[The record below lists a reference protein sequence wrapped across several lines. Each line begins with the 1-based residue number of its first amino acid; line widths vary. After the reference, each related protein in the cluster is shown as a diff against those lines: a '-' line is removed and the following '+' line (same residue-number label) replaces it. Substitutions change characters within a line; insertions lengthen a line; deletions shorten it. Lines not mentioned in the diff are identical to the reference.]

1 MAYYYKKTEQYLW
14 TVGTDDYND
23 KWYPESDHDSKES
36 AAARVHFLN
45 GGTDYYNTMAETIA
59 ALTEKIEV
67 LEAQLARL
75 LEAVP
80 SAGVKK

>member
-45 GGTDYYNTMAETIA
+45 GGNDEATIA
-59 ALTEKIEV
+59 ALTEKIKA
-67 LEAQLARL
+67 LEAQVARL